1 MPDTSDAKTS
11 FTSAERIQQLCAVDE
26 NIPQALAAAGAAIK
40 SLTGDSSRSEQQEA
54 SDSKEA
60 FEAHTTAFYTH
71 IQAISA
77 LLHRQVYALEEAG
90 IIAPSATSDLDLQPL
105 PPPASQVA
113 GRPGLLGAP
122 GGRPG
127 GVGPGA
133 GAAAQGGQEQPQMQ
147 ITNGGLGNLDIG
159 WLNARRDVV
168 GKKKE
173 NELWKDIRKRLEE
186 LVGEDSV
193 HATGVVPA
201 AAHAEDVAVEAH
213 EVVVVPVENEDDMM
227 LDQ

>member
-1 MPDTSDAKTS
+1 MPDTSDAKKT
-11 FTSAERIQQLCAVDE
+11 FTSAERIQQLCSVDE
-26 NIPQALAAAGAAIK
+26 NIPQALSAAGAAIK
-40 SLTGDSSRSEQQEA
+40 SLTVDDSQSEQQKDT
-54 SDSKEA
+54 DSKEA
-60 FEAHTTAFYTH
+60 FEAHTAAFYTH

-90 IIAPSATSDLDLQPL
+90 IIAPSATSDLDLQPP
-105 PPPASQVA
+105 PPPATQAA

-127 GVGPGA
+127 GLGPGA
-133 GAAAQGGQEQPQMQ
+133 GASAQGGQEQSQMQ

-173 NELWKDIRKRLEE
+173 NELWKDIRKTLEE
-186 LVGEDSV
+186 LVGGDIV
-193 HATGVVPA
+193 QDTRGVPA
-201 AAHAEDVAVEAH
+201 ASHAGDVTIEEEGDQMAV
-213 EVVVVPVENEDDMM
+213 PDEDDMM
-227 LDQ
+227 LDE

>member
-1 MPDTSDAKTS
+1 MPDTSDAKTT

-26 NIPQALAAAGAAIK
+26 NIPQALSAAGAAIK
-40 SLTGDSSRSEQQEA
+40 SLTEHSSRTGQLDGTNAQ
-54 SDSKEA
+54 EA

-90 IIAPSATSDLDLQPL
+90 IIAPSATSDLDLQSP
-105 PPPASQVA
+105 PPPASQAA

-122 GGRPG
+122 SGRPG
-127 GVGPGA
+127 GGGA
-133 GAAAQGGQEQPQMQ
+133 GAGAPGQSGQEQSQMQ

-173 NELWKDIRKRLEE
+173 NELWREIRKRMEE
-186 LVGEDSV
+186 LVGEGDV
-193 HATGVVPA
+193 HATREPSA
-201 AAHAEDVAVEAH
+201 AGHAEDVAVEEGAN
-213 EVVVVPVENEDDMM
+213 VVAVTDEDDMV
-227 LDQ
+227 LDE

>member
-1 MPDTSDAKTS
+1 MPDTSDAKTT

-26 NIPQALAAAGAAIK
+26 NIPQALSAASAAIK
-40 SLTGDSSRSEQQEA
+40 SLTEHSSRTGLQEDTSA
-54 SDSKEA
+54 QEA

-90 IIAPSATSDLDLQPL
+90 IIAPSATSDLDLQPP

-127 GVGPGA
+127 GGGPGV
-133 GAAAQGGQEQPQMQ
+133 GAPGQSGQEQSQMQ

-173 NELWKDIRKRLEE
+173 NELWRDIRKRLEE
-186 LVGEDSV
+186 LVAKDDVHNTQKAPAESVEDLA
-193 HATGVVPA
+193 ATKA
-201 AAHAEDVAVEAH
+201 KE
-213 EVVVVPVENEDDMM
+213 EVDDDDGMII
-227 LDQ
+227 DE